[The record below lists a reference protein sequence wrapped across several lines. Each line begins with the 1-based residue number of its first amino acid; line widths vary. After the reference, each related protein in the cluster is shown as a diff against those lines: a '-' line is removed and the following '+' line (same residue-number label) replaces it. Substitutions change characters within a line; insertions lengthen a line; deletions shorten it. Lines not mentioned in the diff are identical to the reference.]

1 MEQLKSK
8 EYMSIAKL
16 MRGFLEEIEL
26 VPYNDLP
33 SPQGIVKVLKHQ
45 HYLENGITAQQLGC
59 AVDGDQ
65 VVFVHYSSKKPPEE
79 VFKILQSP
87 LLEDGDPVTCHIVV
101 LTNTIAENAQVEAQK
116 ARITKLAKASLSN
129 RSKDKKRSKICF
141 CTLHTPVKT
150 EQVFS
155 IAIQSR
161 IRSPHYDSAIQFN
174 ADSSKPGASEI
185 YHVSSD
191 VYIAKLFDIVS
202 LYNHIGAE
210 LFARNVRYHIRDALN
225 VESEIQNTLT
235 KCPSSFYNCNNGIA
249 MQIKSQ
255 KNLDRRAESDI
266 RLTYSEIE
274 DLSIING
281 AQTISAAAN
290 FFFQQAGDAS
300 QIENI
305 QCAKKNAWVLL
316 RVFYPDDKQQKSC
329 SQAFDQISIS
339 LNRQKPITPMDV
351 AYTCPQITLINSF
364 YENDTCPPYCFKLL
378 KRGQNEPGRFHYQL
392 SDFGRVVT
400 AYYYNAPGAAR
411 SNPTQVIVR
420 YSDTSSEYDTV
431 EFSESDPFK
440 PIYAPFDL
448 YDDKA
453 ALFLSWYKPVN
464 FAMEIS
470 EVYRLAEK
478 QYRKASSLDANTLAV
493 LANGRYFFI
502 AYVVNAL
509 NCAGKP
515 STAERSFANFD
526 YNADHVKC
534 AKESIIK
541 LILQYSTFVAQFAET
556 YLKNNGLGRNTL
568 NSNDFKT
575 QAFYQ
580 AWCDNAQRTDQA
592 SDWLNALVASLVG
605 HTDEKVSEPA

>member
-8 EYMSIAKL
+8 EYTSIAKL

-26 VPYNDLP
+26 VPYSELP
-33 SPQGIVKVLKHQ
+33 SPQEIVKELKRRR
-45 HYLENGITAQQLGC
+45 YLENGITAQQLGC
-59 AVDGDQ
+59 AEDGDQ
-65 VVFVHYSSKKPPEE
+65 VVFAHYSPKKPPEE

-129 RSKDKKRSKICF
+129 RFKDKKRSKICF
-141 CTLHTPVKT
+141 CTLHTPAKT

-161 IRSPHYDSAIQFN
+161 IRSPHYDSAMEFN
-174 ADSSKPGASEI
+174 ADSSKAGTLES
-185 YHVSSD
+185 YHISSD

-225 VESEIQNTLT
+225 VESQIQNTLT

-290 FFFQQAGDAS
+290 FFFQQTDDAS

-305 QCAKKNAWVLL
+305 QCAKKKAWVLL
-316 RVFYPDDKQQKSC
+316 RVFYPDDKPQKNC

-364 YENDTCPPYCFKLL
+364 YENGTYPLYCFKLL

-392 SDFGRVVT
+392 SDFGRIVT
-400 AYYYNAPGAAR
+400 AYYYNAPGEAR
-411 SNPTQVIVR
+411 SSPTQVIVR

-431 EFSESDPFK
+431 EFSESDPSK

-464 FAMEIS
+464 FAVSIS
-470 EVYRLAEK
+470 EVYRLVEK
-478 QYRKASSLDANTLAV
+478 QYRNAATPDANTLAV
-493 LANGRYFFI
+493 LANGRYFFV

-509 NCAGKP
+509 NHAGKP
-515 STAERSFANFD
+515 LTAERSFANFD
-526 YNADHVKC
+526 YSADHVKC
-534 AKESIIK
+534 AKEYIIE
-541 LILQYSTFVAQFAET
+541 LILQYSTLVAQFAET
-556 YLKNNGLGRNTL
+556 YLKNDGSGRNTL
-568 NSNDFKT
+568 NSNDFKIP
-575 QAFYQ
+575 AFYQ
-580 AWCDNAQRTDQA
+580 AWCDNTQGNDQI
-592 SDWLNALVASLVG
+592 SNWLNSLMAALG
-605 HTDEKVSEPA
+605 GTDEKVSEPA